1 MKLRYSFETVDVG
14 DEIIAVPVG
23 PKAEKVNGIIKL
35 NKSGKEIL
43 ELLKTETTENEIVDA
58 LTSQYEDNRSILTR
72 YVHSL
77 IETFRINGL
86 IEE

>member
-1 MKLRYSFETVDVG
+1 MKLSFTFEMVDMG

-23 PKAEKVNGIIKL
+23 PQAEKLHGIVKL

-43 ELLKTETTENEIVDA
+43 ELLSTERTENEIIDA
-58 LTSQYEDNRSILTR
+58 LAARYEDERSILSG
-72 YVHSL
+72 YVRSL
-77 IETFRINGL
+77 IEALRKDGL